1 MSRTVYLYGDLC
13 ILRWMIPIGK
23 ILKELRS
30 HKGISLRRMGK
41 EVGISFNT
49 LNAYERNAIHPTL
62 ESCYK
67 MSRFFD
73 VPMEYF
79 IFGDKLTQEY
89 RDVELKALFQEVD
102 GLKSADRK
110 VIKSYVKKFLRTK
123 KQLAELIAQAEEDTQ
138 K

>member
-1 MSRTVYLYGDLC
+1 MSRTVYLYGYLC
-13 ILRWMIPIGK
+13 ILICMIPIGK

-30 HKGISLRRMGK
+30 NKGISLRRMGK

-79 IFGDKLTQEY
+79 IFGDKLIQEY
-89 RDVELKALFQEVD
+89 RDAELKALFEEVD
-102 GLKSADRK
+102 DLKRS
-110 VIKSYVKKFLRTK
+110 SPKFAVNFVL
-123 KQLAELIAQAEEDTQ
+123 Q
-138 K
+138 

>member
-1 MSRTVYLYGDLC
+1 M
-13 ILRWMIPIGK
+13 WMIPIGK
-23 ILKELRS
+23 ILKSLRS
-30 HKGISLRRMGK
+30 QKGISLRGMGK

-67 MSRFFD
+67 MSRYFD

-89 RDVELKALFQEVD
+89 RDAELRALTQEVD
-102 GLKSADRK
+102 RLGTADRK
-110 VIKSYVKKFLRTK
+110 VIKSYIKKYLKTMH
-123 KQLAELIAQAEEDTQ
+123 QMDELVAEAVEDTQ
-138 K
+138 PSRKKSGQKK

>member
-1 MSRTVYLYGDLC
+1 MSRAVYLSVDLC
-13 ILRWMIPIGK
+13 ILIFMIPIGK
-23 ILKELRS
+23 ILKSLRS
-30 HKGISLRRMGK
+30 KREISLRRMGK

-89 RDVELKALFQEVD
+89 RDSELKALFKEVD
-102 GLKSADRK
+102 ELKSTERK
-110 VIKSYVKKFLRTK
+110 VIKSYVNKFLKTK
-123 KQLAELIAQAEEDTQ
+123 SQMEELLAQVEEDR
-138 K
+138 

>member
-1 MSRTVYLYGDLC
+1 MPRDVYLSVILC
-13 ILRWMIPIGK
+13 ILIFMIPIGK
-23 ILKELRS
+23 ILKSLRS
-30 HKGISLRRMGK
+30 QKGISLLRMGK

-89 RDVELKALFQEVD
+89 RDAELKALFKEVD
-102 GLKSADRK
+102 ELKSTDRK
-110 VIKSYVKKFLRTK
+110 VIKSYLNKFLKTK
-123 KQLAELIAQAEEDTQ
+123 RQMEELIAQAEEDT
-138 K
+138 

>member
-1 MSRTVYLYGDLC
+1 MSRTVYLSGDLC
-13 ILRWMIPIGK
+13 ILICVIPIGK

-30 HKGISLRRMGK
+30 HRGISLRRMGK

-79 IFGDKLTQEY
+79 IFGDKLAQEY
-89 RDVELKALFQEVD
+89 RDAELKALFQDVD
-102 GLKSADRK
+102 CLKSADRK
-110 VIKSYVKKFLRTK
+110 VIKSYVKKFLKTK
-123 KQLAELIAQAEEDTQ
+123 RQLEELIAQAEEDT
-138 K
+138 

>member
-1 MSRTVYLYGDLC
+1 MSRDVYLSALLC
-13 ILRWMIPIGK
+13 ILICMIPIGK
-23 ILKELRS
+23 ILKSLRS
-30 HKGISLRRMGK
+30 QKGISLRRMGK
-41 EVGISFNT
+41 EVGLSFNT

-89 RDVELKALFQEVD
+89 RDAELKALFKEVD
-102 GLKSADRK
+102 NLKSTERK
-110 VIKSYVKKFLRTK
+110 VIKSYVNKYLKTK
-123 KQLAELIAQAEEDTQ
+123 RQMEELLAQAEEDT
-138 K
+138 

>member
-1 MSRTVYLYGDLC
+1 M
-13 ILRWMIPIGK
+13 
-23 ILKELRS
+23 
-30 HKGISLRRMGK
+30 RRMGK

-79 IFGDKLTQEY
+79 IFGDKLAQEY
-89 RDVELKALFQEVD
+89 RDAELKALFQDVD
-102 GLKSADRK
+102 CLKSADRK
-110 VIKSYVKKFLRTK
+110 VIKSYVKKFLKTK
-123 KQLAELIAQAEEDTQ
+123 RQLEELIAQAEEDT
-138 K
+138 

>member
-1 MSRTVYLYGDLC
+1 M
-13 ILRWMIPIGK
+13 
-23 ILKELRS
+23 
-30 HKGISLRRMGK
+30 RRMGK

-89 RDVELKALFQEVD
+89 RDAELKALFQEVD
-102 GLKSADRK
+102 VLKSADRK
-110 VIKSYVKKFLRTK
+110 VIKSYVKKFLKTK
-123 KQLAELIAQAEEDTQ
+123 KQLEELIAQAEEDTQ
-138 K
+138 KGQASPVG

>member
-1 MSRTVYLYGDLC
+1 
-13 ILRWMIPIGK
+13 MIPIGK

-30 HKGISLRRMGK
+30 NKGISLRRMGK

-89 RDVELKALFQEVD
+89 RDAELKALFKEVD
-102 GLKSADRK
+102 DLKSADRK
-110 VIKSYVKKFLRTK
+110 VIKSYVKKFLKTK
-123 KQLAELIAQAEEDTQ
+123 KQLEELIAQAEEDTP

>member
-1 MSRTVYLYGDLC
+1 MSRAVYLSVVLC
-13 ILRWMIPIGK
+13 ILISMIPIGK
-23 ILKELRS
+23 ILKSLRS
-30 HKGISLRRMGK
+30 QKGISLRRMGK
-41 EVGISFNT
+41 EVGLSFNT

-89 RDVELKALFQEVD
+89 RDSELKALFKEVD
-102 GLKSADRK
+102 ELKSTDRK
-110 VIKSYVKKFLRTK
+110 VIKSYVKKFLKTK
-123 KQLAELIAQAEEDTQ
+123 RQMEELLAQAEEDTQ
-138 K
+138 

>member
-1 MSRTVYLYGDLC
+1 MSRDVYLFMVLC
-13 ILRWMIPIGK
+13 IIICMIPIGK
-23 ILKELRS
+23 ILKSLRS
-30 HKGISLRRMGK
+30 DKCISLRRMGK
-41 EVGISFNT
+41 EVGMSFNT

-89 RDVELKALFQEVD
+89 HDSELKSLFKEVD
-102 GLKSADRK
+102 ELKSTERK
-110 VIKSYVKKFLRTK
+110 VIKSYVKKFLKTK
-123 KQLAELIAQAEEDTQ
+123 RQMEELLAQAEEATR
-138 K
+138 

>member
-1 MSRTVYLYGDLC
+1 
-13 ILRWMIPIGK
+13 MIPIGK
-23 ILKELRS
+23 ILKSLRS
-30 HKGISLRRMGK
+30 QKGISLRSMGK

-89 RDVELKALFQEVD
+89 RDAELRALTQEVD
-102 GLKSADRK
+102 RLGTSDRR
-110 VIKSYVKKFLRTK
+110 VIKSYIKKYLKTMH
-123 KQLAELIAQAEEDTQ
+123 QMDELVAQAEEDTQ
-138 K
+138 PRRKKSVQKNKKNHQIT

>member
-1 MSRTVYLYGDLC
+1 
-13 ILRWMIPIGK
+13 MIPIGK
-23 ILKELRS
+23 ILKSLRS

-49 LNAYERNAIHPTL
+49 LNAYERNVIHPTL

-89 RDVELKALFQEVD
+89 RDAELKALFQEVD
-102 GLKSADRK
+102 VLKSADRK
-110 VIKSYVKKFLRTK
+110 VIKSYVKKFLKTK
-123 KQLAELIAQAEEDTQ
+123 KQLQELIAQAEEDTPE
-138 K
+138 

>member
-1 MSRTVYLYGDLC
+1 MSRDVYLSVVLC
-13 ILRWMIPIGK
+13 ILIFMIPIGK
-23 ILKELRS
+23 ILKSLRS
-30 HKGISLRRMGK
+30 QRGISLRRMGK

-79 IFGDKLTQEY
+79 IFGDKLTREY
-89 RDVELKALFQEVD
+89 RDAELKALFKEVD
-102 GLKSADRK
+102 DLKSTERK
-110 VIKSYVKKFLRTK
+110 VIKSYVKKFLKTK
-123 KQLAELIAQAEEDTQ
+123 RQMEELLAQAEEDT
-138 K
+138 